1 MNSAFFTRHAP
12 LEKPAR
18 TWTTSIGAIAG
29 LLALGLPAPAA
40 VAATPLPSLSV
51 RDLSLRETDA
61 AGTVAN
67 VRVVLSK
74 AATHRVS
81 VRYETVNGTA
91 RSPSDYLRKAGRVF
105 FPAGVKV
112 MRLAIPINGDTRD
125 EANETFRLR
134 ISDPRNATIADR
146 SGTVTIRDDD
156 PMPAM
161 SIGDVAVTEGD
172 ANTSMDFPVRL
183 SAASGLPVSVRYTVE
198 SGSADTDDYVA
209 DASGVVS
216 FSPGQTMRY
225 VPASAVGD
233 TTDEADETFTV
244 TLSDAQNARLTH
256 SSALGTIRDDDGPGL
271 SVENVFVREGHTAA
285 FEVELAQP
293 SKQDVT
299 FEYATEDGTAH
310 APYDYRETSGTKTIY
325 AGDREVWIR
334 VPTRDDHRDEID
346 ETFYL
351 DISRV
356 KNAEVEDGHAFARID
371 DDDGPRLW
379 VENESVKEGGTAYF
393 RVRLSDR
400 SPQDVFFEYR
410 TRDGSARSPDDY
422 RAALGHKVIRAGDQG
437 TWIRVET
444 KDDKLVEGDE
454 TFYLD
459 IFRVTDARLVGGGA
473 VGTIT
478 DDDQA
483 SPPPPPATD
492 PTVSIADV
500 SVTDEATPATLVVTL
515 SKSST
520 KTVTVKW
527 ATNDLSPASA
537 VAGQDYTA
545 GSGTL
550 TFTPGQTTQS
560 VAVTIAKDG
569 VQEPVETFQVKLDA
583 PTNATPGPQT
593 VATVTILANTT

>member
-1 MNSAFFTRHAP
+1 MNSAFFASHAP

-18 TWTTSIGAIAG
+18 TWMTSIGAIAG

-61 AGTVAN
+61 ASTMAN

-74 AATHRVS
+74 AVTHKVS

-91 RSPSDYLRKAGRVF
+91 RSPSDYVRRAGRVF

-112 MRLAIPINGDTRD
+112 MKVSIPVNGDTRD
-125 EANETFRLR
+125 EADETFRLR
-134 ISDPRNATIADR
+134 ISDPGHATIADR
-146 SGTVTIRDDD
+146 SGTVTVRDDD

-161 SIGDVAVTEGD
+161 SIGDVTVTEGD
-172 ANTSMDFPVRL
+172 GNTPMDFPVRL
-183 SAASGLPVSVRYTVE
+183 SAASGLPVSVAYTVE
-198 SGSADTDDYVA
+198 SGSADADDDYVA

-216 FSPGQTMRY
+216 FSPGQTVRY
-225 VPASAVGD
+225 VAASAVGD
-233 TTDEADETFTV
+233 TTDEVDETFTV
-244 TLSDAQNARLTH
+244 RLSDPQNARLTH
-256 SSALGTIRDDDGPGL
+256 SSAVGTIRDDDGPDL

-285 FEVELAQP
+285 FEVELSQP

-299 FEYATEDGTAH
+299 FEFTTEDGTAH
-310 APYDYRETSGTKTIY
+310 APYDYRETSGTRTIY

-334 VPTRDDHRDEID
+334 VPTRDDQRDEVD

-351 DISRV
+351 DIGRV
-356 KNAEVEDGHAFARID
+356 KNAEVGDGHAFARID

-393 RVRLSDR
+393 KVRLSDR
-400 SPQDVFFEYR
+400 SPQDVYFEYR
-410 TRDGSARSPDDY
+410 SRDGSARSPDDY
-422 RAALGHKVIRAGDQG
+422 RAVLGHKVIRAGDRG

-454 TFYLD
+454 TFYLE
-459 IFRVTDARLVGGGA
+459 ISRVRDARLVGGGA
-473 VGTIT
+473 VGTVT

-483 SPPPPPATD
+483 PPPPPAAD

-500 SVTDEATPATLVVTL
+500 SVTGEASPATLVVSL
-515 SKSST
+515 SKPST
-520 KTVTVKW
+520 KTVTVAW

-550 TFTPGQTTQS
+550 TFNPGQTTRS
-560 VAVTIAKDG
+560 VSVTIAKDG
-569 VQEPVETFQVKLDA
+569 AQEQDETFQVKLDA

-593 VATVTILANTT
+593 VATVTILANNT